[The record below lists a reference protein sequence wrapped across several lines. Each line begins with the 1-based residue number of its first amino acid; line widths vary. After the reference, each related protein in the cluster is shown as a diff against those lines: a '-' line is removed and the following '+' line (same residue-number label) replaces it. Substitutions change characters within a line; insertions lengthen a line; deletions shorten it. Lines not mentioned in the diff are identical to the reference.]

1 MHLFVTFMLYPGSP
15 GGDVTVAGIKIL
27 EDFLSIRLQSRKV
40 SQLSY
45 SYMFLLQSTI
55 LLADACMGST
65 IKAASSSSGYAW
77 M

>member
-1 MHLFVTFMLYPGSP
+1 MLYPGSP
-15 GGDVTVAGIKIL
+15 GGDVTVAGIKTL

-45 SYMFLLQSTI
+45 SYML

-65 IKAASSSSGYAW
+65 IKAASSSSGYVW